1 MSSNVYE
8 DAWSLVT
15 GSSTMYSEG
24 CKRGLEAKIPNYSIE
39 RVLVVGVGGSGI
51 VGDIVTALF
60 DGYEVLVHKSFDI
73 PAYIGSDA
81 LVVAVSYSGE
91 TAETLRAVSQALS
104 RGMAVVGISTGGRLA
119 KLLGEERVISVSS
132 GLEPRFAVPEM
143 TGVAYGLLCKIFGV
157 DAVSFLES
165 VRELERYL
173 QGVRVEDFTHI
184 VERLVN
190 RVAVCISNGHLRPA
204 GLRLK
209 AQLNENAKHPAYY
222 VEMPEACHNEI
233 EGWTY
238 LSNFYYILHRRR
250 FEDVVVKEAFDWA
263 VEHLGGR
270 GGEYFE
276 IVVDA
281 SSRAAELLKQIA
293 YSDLLSISL
302 ARRKGVN
309 PFTLTNIPL
318 LRPRLRRHGPKFSQ
332 QGD

>member
-8 DAWSLVT
+8 DAWSTVVK
-15 GSSTMYSEG
+15 SSTMYSEG
-24 CKRGLEAKIPNYSIE
+24 CRRGLEAKIPNYSIE

-51 VGDIVTALF
+51 VGDIVASMF
-60 DGYEVLVHKSFDI
+60 DGYEVLVHKSFDV
-73 PAYIGSDA
+73 PAYIGSET
-81 LVVAVSYSGE
+81 LVLAVSYSGE
-91 TAETLRAVSQALS
+91 TAETLRAVSQTLS
-104 RGMAVVGISTGGRLA
+104 RGISVVGISTGGRLA
-119 KLLGEERVISVSS
+119 KLLGWERLIAVSS

-157 DAVSFLES
+157 DPTNFLEA
-165 VRELERYL
+165 VRELEQYL
-173 QGVRVEDFTHI
+173 RSVGVEDFRI
-184 VERLVN
+184 VEKLVD
-190 RVAVCISNGHLRPA
+190 RIAVCISHTHLRPA

-233 EGWTY
+233 EGWTD
-238 LSNFYYILHRRR
+238 LSKFFYILHRSG
-250 FEDVVVKEAFDWA
+250 FEDVVVKEAFDWV

-281 SSRAAELLKQIA
+281 SSKVAELLKQIA
-293 YSDLLSISL
+293 YADLLSVSL

-309 PFTLTNIPL
+309 PFSLTTIPL
-318 LRPRLRRHGPKFSQ
+318 LRPRLRKHRPKFSQ